1 MTNLTVSQ
9 ARDTL
14 SNLLGKVQH
23 GREDVIIQK
32 HGTPIAVMIPVEAF
46 PVSKHRRMRNWRS
59 WRPLFNPTR
68 RMIRKMWTL
77 RDRFCAPRR
86 RVTGPRS
93 HGREGDQRR
102 SVGD

>member
-32 HGTPIAVMIPVEAF
+32 HGTPMAVMIPVEAMACF
-46 PVSKHRRMRNWRS
+46 KAPEDTE
-59 WRPLFNPTR
+59 PT
-68 RMIRKMWTL
+68 KL
-77 RDRFCAPRR
+77 AAA
-86 RVTGPRS
+86 V
-93 HGREGDQRR
+93 
-102 SVGD
+102 